1 LLRKL
6 RSIALT
12 LLVLGLLGGSAAAF
26 AVTEAL
32 KLERS
37 PITAPRFTR
46 IFSPVCS
53 CEQQTAVLAF
63 RLRRSDRLDAV
74 VVDDDAHPV
83 RTLLLGQ
90 RHRRGRVSLT
100 WDGRDDAG
108 GIVPDGRYSLRLHL
122 AREHRTILMPNR
134 IFVDT
139 TRPTIR
145 IVGTAPH
152 VFSPDGDGR
161 RDELRISYIASEA
174 AQTVVLVDGTVAGE
188 GGLHRQGEAGV
199 TWDGT
204 VGGRTV
210 PAGNHE
216 ITLRARDRAGNLSH
230 QSPPV
235 EVRARFIEVAPAS
248 IVARRGRQLRFRV
261 SADARTVSWRLVRAG
276 RTVLAGSASPGVVTA
291 DLPIRIRAGRYTL
304 RVEEIRHVARATV
317 RVVAGRG

>member
-1 LLRKL
+1 L
-6 RSIALT
+6 RSVAVT

-53 CEQQTAVLAF
+53 CEQQTAVLTF

-74 VVDDDAHPV
+74 VVDDDADPV
-83 RTLLLGQ
+83 QTLLLGQ

-108 GIVPDGRYSLRLHL
+108 RIVADGRYSLRLHL

-145 IVGTAPH
+145 ILGVAPP
-152 VFSPDGDGR
+152 VFSPDGDGS
-161 RDELRISYIASEA
+161 RDELRISYVASEA

-188 GGLHRQGEAGV
+188 GGLHRQGKAVV

-204 VGGRTV
+204 VGGETV
-210 PAGNHE
+210 PAGSHA

-230 QSPPV
+230 QSAPV
-235 EVRARFIEVAPAS
+235 EVRVRFVEVAPAS
-248 IVARRGRQLRFRV
+248 LVVQRGGHLRFRI

-276 RTVLAGSASPGVVTA
+276 RTVLAGSAPPGVVTA

-304 RVEEIRHVARATV
+304 RVGETGHVARATV
-317 RVVAGRG
+317 RVVGRRG